1 MSYNV
6 WTWEKKIQ
14 NDTLIKVVSMKIK
27 HILVSQP
34 QPADISKTPYA
45 DMMKK
50 YGVSFTFEKF
60 IKLDD
65 VSASELRQ
73 EHVKLPEHTAI
84 VLTSR
89 NAIDHFFR
97 VAKEMRYAV
106 PETLKYFCIN
116 ESTALYLQRYVQ
128 YRKRKVFY
136 GNQTMPDLI
145 EIMRKHKDE
154 KYLYCCSDISS
165 DTAELMTAAKLN
177 FTKAVMFRTVSADLK
192 HIKIEDYDMLV
203 FFSPAGIVSLK
214 ENFPNF
220 VQGEVAIGGFGE
232 TTCHAITEAGF
243 ELNVK
248 APTQTAPSMTMAIEQ
263 YLAAEHKKSK
273 KK

>member
-1 MSYNV
+1 
-6 WTWEKKIQ
+6 
-14 NDTLIKVVSMKIK
+14 MKIK

-60 IKLDD
+60 IRLDD

-73 EHVKLPEHTAI
+73 EHVKLPEYTGI
-84 VLTSR
+84 ILTSR
-89 NAIDHFFR
+89 NAVDHFFR
-97 VAKEMRYAV
+97 VAKEMRYNV

-116 ESTALYLQRYVQ
+116 EATAFYLQRYVQ

-136 GNQTMPDLI
+136 GNQTLTDLI
-145 EIMRKHKDE
+145 EIMKKHKDE

-165 DTAELMTAAKLN
+165 DSTTDLLAAAKLN
-177 FTKAVMFRTVSADLK
+177 FTKAVMFRTVPADLK
-192 HIKIEDYDMLV
+192 HVNIGDYEMLV
-203 FFSPAGIVSLK
+203 FFSPAGIHSLK
-214 ENFPNF
+214 ENFPEF
-220 VQGEVAIGGFGE
+220 KQDGVAIGGFGE
-232 TTCHAITEAGF
+232 TTCQAIVDAGF
-243 ELNVK
+243 ELNIK
-248 APTQTAPSMTMAIEQ
+248 APSETAPSMTMAIEQ
-263 YLAAEHKKSK
+263 YLAAEQKKSK